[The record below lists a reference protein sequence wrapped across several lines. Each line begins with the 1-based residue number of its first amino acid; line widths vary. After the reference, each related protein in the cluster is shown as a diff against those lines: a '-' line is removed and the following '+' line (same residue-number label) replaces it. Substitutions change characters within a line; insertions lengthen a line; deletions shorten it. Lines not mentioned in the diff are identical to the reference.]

1 MPWVNVRNG
10 NIQSITEDNIITEDL
25 DGQYEIDRNLVDLE
39 YVVIEDE
46 KAKIKKVTDEE
57 IAIQEAKAEAEYYKL
72 LRKGEY
78 PPIQEQLDMQYHDA
92 VDGTTTW
99 KDAIKNVKDKYPKP

>member
-10 NIQSITEDNIITEDL
+10 NIQSITEDKITTEDL

-39 YVVIEDE
+39 YVVIEDG

-57 IAIQEAKAEAEYYKL
+57 IDQVTKAFMSQDWSENGSFILYLISEVQAGNL
-72 LRKGEY
+72 
-78 PPIQEQLDMQYHDA
+78 
-92 VDGTTTW
+92 
-99 KDAIKNVKDKYPKP
+99 